1 MTNPINKTKL
11 ENIKKIAQV
20 AVFILLIFVLYSNVS
35 ASSDINKIYY
45 LSNILRSKEGQVNL
59 NIDNDLERAAN
70 LRAQDMFQK
79 QYFDHFTTN
88 GLSPWEA
95 IKITGFDYSFAGENL
110 AIGYQSEEK
119 AFRAWVDSPSHFQNI
134 IDPDFT
140 SIGVAEVS
148 GKMNGKDKTIIV
160 QLFATQKSETKGV
173 KNIIEN
179 NNRVKLVINW
189 FKSIF

>member
-1 MTNPINKTKL
+1 MTNPINKLQLDK
-11 ENIKKIAQV
+11 IKWMAQV
-20 AVFILLIFVLYSNVS
+20 AVFILLIFVLYSSVS
-35 ASSDINKIYY
+35 ASSNTDKIYK
-45 LSNILRSKEGQVNL
+45 LSNSLRFSEGQNNL
-59 NIDNDLERAAN
+59 SVDSNLEKAAY

-79 QYFDHFTTN
+79 QYFDHFTSN

-119 AFRAWVDSPSHFQNI
+119 AFKAWVNSPSHFKNI
-134 IDPDFT
+134 IDPDYT

-173 KNIIEN
+173 KSIIEN
-179 NNRVKLVINW
+179 DSVKTIINW
-189 FKSIF
+189 IKSVF